1 MKKSDIFKRILSIVS
16 DICECTPE
24 QICSPAKPQRLVD
37 ARSIAVH
44 FLYAAGFTF
53 NEISDYSYAC
63 GYQDACAD
71 GQKCKSKS
79 IASLYVLYD
88 QRYKEN
94 FSFRLMASEVKS
106 ILMEQYNQEFTNL

>member
-1 MKKSDIFKRILSIVS
+1 MKKSDIFKRILAVVS
-16 DICECTPE
+16 DICECTPQ

-44 FLYAAGFTF
+44 FLHAAGFTF
-53 NEISDYSYAC
+53 NEISDYSYEC
-63 GYQDACAD
+63 NYQTACAE
-71 GQKCKSKS
+71 GKKCKSKS

-94 FSFRLMASEVKS
+94 FSFRLMASEVKA